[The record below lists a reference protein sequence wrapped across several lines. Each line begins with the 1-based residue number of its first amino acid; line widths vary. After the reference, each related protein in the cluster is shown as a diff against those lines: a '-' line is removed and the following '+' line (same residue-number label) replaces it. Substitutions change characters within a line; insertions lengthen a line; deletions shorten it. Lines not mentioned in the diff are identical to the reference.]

1 MQYVAYQ
8 QSICASSRASHCFEM
23 KFSFP
28 HSFHDVTSQ
37 KVSYL
42 YDSFSVENT
51 QIKLHHINRKKIK
64 ISVGQD

>member
-8 QSICASSRASHCFEM
+8 QSICASSRASLCFEM

-28 HSFHDVTSQ
+28 HSFHNVTSQ

-51 QIKLHHINRKKIK
+51 QIKLHHINRKKIE
-64 ISVGQD
+64 I